1 MKKQKCPFEG
11 VYDLFA
17 IRVILDSCLE
27 KEKLECWQ
35 AYSIVT
41 DMYQPNPKRLR
52 DWLSVP
58 KATDM
63 NHCTSP

>member
-1 MKKQKCPFEG
+1 MCPFEG

-17 IRVILDSCLE
+17 IRVILDSKVE

-41 DMYQPNPKRLR
+41 DMYQPNP
-52 DWLSVP
+52 
-58 KATDM
+58 
-63 NHCTSP
+63 

>member
-27 KEKLECWQ
+27 RRNWNVGRPTP
-35 AYSIVT
+35 S
-41 DMYQPNPKRLR
+41 
-52 DWLSVP
+52 
-58 KATDM
+58 
-63 NHCTSP
+63 